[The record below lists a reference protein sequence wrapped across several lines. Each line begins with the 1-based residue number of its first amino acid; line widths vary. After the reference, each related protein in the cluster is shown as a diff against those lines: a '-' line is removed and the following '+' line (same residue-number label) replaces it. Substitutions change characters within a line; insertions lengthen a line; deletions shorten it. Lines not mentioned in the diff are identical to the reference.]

1 MKLVSIV
8 AASLLALCAPFAA
21 QQAKNTEPSTQETSL
36 AAERRELAEI
46 QLLVSAERKFT
57 DAKELLGKLAESL
70 SARTDAEAKSLL
82 DQVKK
87 LDRSVRRAL
96 GETVADENS
105 ILVNVTT
112 REKGDTVDEAVLAAL
127 SRRDMKFIGELGSRA
142 GPGLATAVRED
153 PDALPG
159 EFSDDALFLLLQ
171 LDPRRGDEL
180 LREMLEHDSFFW
192 RKRVV
197 RALSEASPWQ
207 GASLFSTDRPRRWL
221 GAGIQQTLEKYVEDA
236 DVGREA
242 LRQLG
247 LLSSAGADS
256 AVLLAKIA
264 EGMRSADSLQ
274 RRAVQDVLG
283 FHRFEPMR
291 PVLEAALED
300 EDPSVRLTAA
310 RILVNHPDSRA
321 LLAHATDAE
330 PEVRK
335 LVAKLLR
342 DLGQSNWRE
351 EEPDALARLLAVEDD
366 GIRGQA

>member
-1 MKLVSIV
+1 
-8 AASLLALCAPFAA
+8 
-21 QQAKNTEPSTQETSL
+21 
-36 AAERRELAEI
+36 
-46 QLLVSAERKFT
+46 
-57 DAKELLGKLAESL
+57 
-70 SARTDAEAKSLL
+70 
-82 DQVKK
+82 
-87 LDRSVRRAL
+87 
-96 GETVADENS
+96 
-105 ILVNVTT
+105 
-112 REKGDTVDEAVLAAL
+112 
-127 SRRDMKFIGELGSRA
+127 
-142 GPGLATAVRED
+142 
-153 PDALPG
+153 
-159 EFSDDALFLLLQ
+159 
-171 LDPRRGDEL
+171 
-180 LREMLEHDSFFW
+180 
-192 RKRVV
+192 
-197 RALSEASPWQ
+197 
-207 GASLFSTDRPRRWL
+207 
-221 GAGIQQTLEKYVEDA
+221 LEKYVEDA

-366 GIRGQA
+366 GIRGQAWEILIRLPSEERVTTLPAEEVFDGDRRERTRRLYVAPLPDSV